1 MNSGQSDADDELLT
15 RLAAA
20 ADDDSPPPLVLDTA
34 KAVFGLRA
42 LDAELAE
49 LVEDSLDTA
58 GTVRGPSDVRLLA
71 FQTPTV
77 AVDVEVTTTGDR
89 RRLIG
94 QVAAEAGSLA
104 IDTVSATVRAEVDPL
119 GRFVAE
125 DVPAGLVRLRFAT
138 HTGAV
143 ATSWTR
149 I

>member
-1 MNSGQSDADDELLT
+1 MSSDQTGADDELLT

-20 ADDDSPPPLVLDTA
+20 ANDEPPPPLVIHTA
-34 KAVFGLRA
+34 KAMFGLRA

-58 GTVRGPSDVRLLA
+58 STVRGPSDVRLLA

-77 AVDVEVTTTGDR
+77 AVDVEVTTAGDR

-94 QVAAEAGSLA
+94 QVAAEADSLA
-104 IDTVSATVRAEVDPL
+104 IDTPSATVTTEVDPL

-125 DVPAGLVRLRFAT
+125 DVPAGLVRLRFDT
-138 HTGAV
+138 PTGAV